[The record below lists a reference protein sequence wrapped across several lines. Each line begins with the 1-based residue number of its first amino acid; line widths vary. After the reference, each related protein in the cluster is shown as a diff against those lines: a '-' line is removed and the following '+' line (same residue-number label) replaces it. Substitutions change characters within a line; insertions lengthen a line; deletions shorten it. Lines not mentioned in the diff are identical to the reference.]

1 LNEGAFQDCCDL
13 TDVEFGEELE
23 RIDSWAFNSCQS
35 LRRIAFP
42 LKDIDFFLEDD
53 ATDRQF
59 QFDGCTNLVTVDL
72 VGGIHET
79 ISSLHLESWRD
90 EMKEEIGRINRG
102 LLRIDSRSKATAI
115 NRWIQSVISR
125 IEYYKTQHNTLG
137 LGLGTS

>member
-1 LNEGAFQDCCDL
+1 M
-13 TDVEFGEELE
+13 EFGEELE

-102 LLRIDSRSKATAI
+102 LLRIDSRSKATVI
-115 NRWIQSVISR
+115 NWWIQSVISR